1 MLAEGISRLA
11 VVVRKMQQ
19 EEIEG
24 SKSAPVAIEST
35 AKDFW

>member
-11 VVVRKMQQ
+11 VVIRKMQQ

-24 SKSAPVAIEST
+24 SKTAPIAAEST

>member
-11 VVVRKMQQ
+11 IVIRKMQQ

-24 SKSAPVAIEST
+24 NKAAPVATEST